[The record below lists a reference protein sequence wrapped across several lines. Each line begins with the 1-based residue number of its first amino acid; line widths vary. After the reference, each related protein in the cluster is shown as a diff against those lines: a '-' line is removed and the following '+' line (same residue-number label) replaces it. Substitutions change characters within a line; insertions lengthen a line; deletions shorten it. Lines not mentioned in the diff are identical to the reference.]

1 MTSPLFLEIDDAGLR
16 YQIDGTG
23 NTTIVLIH
31 EMGGSLESWDR
42 FVPLITDKMK
52 VLRFDMRGFGL
63 SSKVRGSHNI
73 DRIVDDL
80 VALLEHL
87 NIRQA
92 HVVGMAVG
100 GAVATRFA
108 ICHPTRTASL
118 TAIGPALGIAPAKRE
133 AIRSRA
139 DLIEQNG
146 MAGIVDEE
154 LALSYPVEL
163 RDDNA
168 LLSYRARWLGNDPSS
183 YAATYRMLASLD
195 MLQSISSIQCGSLFL
210 AGTLD
215 PLRPP
220 DMIEPL
226 ARVVPNAK
234 FKAIWSGHVM
244 AWQSP
249 RLLHQETSSFWNEV
263 HTSTQPH
270 GALP

>member
-1 MTSPLFLEIDDAGLR
+1 MTR
-16 YQIDGTG
+16 R
-23 NTTIVLIH
+23 N
-31 EMGGSLESWDR
+31 
-42 FVPLITDKMK
+42 
-52 VLRFDMRGFGL
+52 DMRQHWLDIQSFL
-63 SSKVRGSHNI
+63 ADQQV
-73 DRIVDDL
+73 
-80 VALLEHL
+80 
-87 NIRQA
+87 
-92 HVVGMAVG
+92 
-100 GAVATRFA
+100 
-108 ICHPTRTASL
+108 L
-118 TAIGPALGIAPAKRE
+118 TAIDDLAIATKFE
-133 AIRSRA
+133 LS
-139 DLIEQNG
+139 
-146 MAGIVDEE
+146 GIVDEE

-195 MLQSISSIQCGSLFL
+195 MLQSISSIQCRSLFL